1 MAAIM
6 DCISL
11 ICSCKFCR
19 RRSKASAWYSGDVL
33 LGFCPLT
40 AAAFIM
46 KTATRAKNFLA
57 HDAGTSETIVHLLD
71 KTCEGFDS

>member
-11 ICSCKFCR
+11 ICPCKFCR

-33 LGFCPLT
+33 AGSCPLT
-40 AAAFIM
+40 AAACIVRN
-46 KTATRAKNFLA
+46 ATRAKDFLA
-57 HDAGTSETIVHLLD
+57 HDAGTSETIVHLLE